1 MVGKNLARLP
11 AFDGHSKT
19 VNIVIEVSKGARV
32 KLKYDQADEIFRAE
46 KALPVGLAFPFD
58 FGFIPSTIGG
68 DGDPL
73 DALVISEAG
82 LPWGTV
88 VLGEVLGILKCEQ
101 TEKGRK
107 ERNDRVIAAPL
118 DAKSREPFQPAVI
131 LDARLKKA
139 ITEFFVK
146 YNELQEKKLRV
157 IGFEGP
163 ARALASIRQAIL
175 SAESFRTRTDEDL
188 LDE

>member
-1 MVGKNLARLP
+1 MARKNLAQLP

-32 KLKYDQADEIFRAE
+32 KLKYDESSEIFRAE

-73 DALVISEAG
+73 DALVLSEAG

-88 VLGEVLGILKCEQ
+88 VLGKVLGILKCEQ
-101 TEKGRK
+101 TEKGHK
-107 ERNDRVIAAPL
+107 ERNDRVIAVPL
-118 DAKSREPFQPAVI
+118 DAKSGEPFQPAVV
-131 LDARLKKA
+131 LDSRLKRA

-163 ARALASIRQAIL
+163 VGALAAIRQAVVAAKRKDK
-175 SAESFRTRTDEDL
+175 SE
-188 LDE
+188 

>member
-1 MVGKNLARLP
+1 MARKNLAQLP

-32 KLKYDQADEIFRAE
+32 KLKYDEVSEIFRAE

-73 DALVISEAG
+73 DALVLSEAG

-88 VLGEVLGILKCEQ
+88 VLGKVLGILKCEQ
-101 TEKGRK
+101 REKGHK
-107 ERNDRVIAAPL
+107 ERNDRVIAVPL
-118 DAKSREPFQPAVI
+118 DAKSGEPFLPAVV
-131 LDARLKKA
+131 LDSRLKRA

-163 ARALASIRQAIL
+163 VGALAAIRQAVVAAKRKDK
-175 SAESFRTRTDEDL
+175 SE
-188 LDE
+188 